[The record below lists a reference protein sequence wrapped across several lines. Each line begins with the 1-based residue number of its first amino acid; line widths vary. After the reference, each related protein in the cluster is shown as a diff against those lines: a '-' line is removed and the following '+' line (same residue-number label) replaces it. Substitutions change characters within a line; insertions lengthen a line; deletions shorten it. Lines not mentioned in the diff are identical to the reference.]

1 MKTINTAAQ
10 SLLIR
15 LLLMCMLENII
26 NQTDPCSP
34 PAQLEQPA
42 GGYLKISFDQSGPVQ
57 HPWSSSS
64 QEECSEV
71 TVRFAE
77 RGISTTYLHSLPYL
91 HIYTYTYL
99 QSLPCQHIYTA
110 YHIYISTHTHI
121 YTAYHI
127 YISTQCSE
135 VTVRF
140 AERGS
145 LRMRALVSFPRSGN
159 TWLRWG
165 GHRSSLLPGPSVRCC
180 SLDSLLIKCLL
191 PCLLA
196 QCGAHLSQN

>member
-15 LLLMCMLENII
+15 LLLMCMPENII
-26 NQTDPCSP
+26 NQTDPCSH

-77 RGISTTYLHSLPYL
+77 RGISTYLHSLPYL
-91 HIYTYTYL
+91 
-99 QSLPCQHIYTA
+99 
-110 YHIYISTHTHI
+110 HI

-159 TWLRWG
+159 TWLRWVG
-165 GHRSSLLPGPSVRCC
+165 SQLP
-180 SLDSLLIKCLL
+180 IAQTYKCDEL
-191 PCLLA
+191 PL
-196 QCGAHLSQN
+196 